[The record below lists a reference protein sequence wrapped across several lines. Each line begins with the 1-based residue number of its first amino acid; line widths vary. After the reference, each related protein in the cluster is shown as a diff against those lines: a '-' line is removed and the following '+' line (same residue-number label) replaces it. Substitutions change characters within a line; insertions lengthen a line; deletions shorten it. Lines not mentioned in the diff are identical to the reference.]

1 MEAEAADS
9 KKMWDAE
16 FAKWNR
22 GNLGVEGVYSEEEW
36 KFVLVREDHPVIKLL
51 RNNEDLLGCKIGPPP
66 VGGCMYK
73 VSEMVFKSCCTTLLD
88 KVMTWGEVVDGA
100 NTVIT

>member
-1 MEAEAADS
+1 MES
-9 KKMWDAE
+9 KELWDAE
-16 FAKWNR
+16 FARWNR
-22 GNLGVEGVYSEEEW
+22 DNLGDEGVYRDANW
-36 KFVLVREDHPVIKLL
+36 KYVLVRNDHPVMKLL
-51 RNNEDLLGCKIGPPP
+51 RHNEDLLGCKIGDPP